1 MGYSPWGHKE
11 LDMTELHTHKM
22 IIIISIIMLLARQLC
37 ALKKNFFTLN
47 LSTVSTSAL
56 SCPFKN
62 LPLPLMAVTVNRPG
76 GQIAKLALLG

>member
-22 IIIISIIMLLARQLC
+22 IIIISIIMLLVRELC
-37 ALKKNFFTLN
+37 AFKKIFFTLN

-56 SCPFKN
+56 SFPFKN
-62 LPLPLMAVTVNRPG
+62 LPLPLMAVTANRPG